1 MLESILGSTNAERV
15 LVFILARNEG
25 YAREVAR
32 FFDTDLDPIQKQLE
46 KFEQGGV
53 LVSRRVGK
61 TIVYQFNPRYAFLDE
76 LKNLISKAL
85 TFYPE
90 NEKEKLIMVRKRP
103 RRRGKPI

>member
-15 LVFILARNEG
+15 LIFILARNEG

-46 KFEQGGV
+46 KFEEGGI

-61 TIVYQFNPRYAFLDE
+61 TVVFQFNPRYAFLDE
-76 LKNLISKAL
+76 LKNLLSKAF

-103 RRRGKPI
+103 RRRGKPL

>member
-15 LVFILARNEG
+15 LIFILARNEG

-46 KFEQGGV
+46 KFEDGGV
-53 LVSRRVGK
+53 LVSRRVGR
-61 TIVYQFNPRYAFLDE
+61 TVVYQFNPRYAFLDE
-76 LKNLISKAL
+76 LKDLLSKAL

-90 NEKEKLIMVRKRP
+90 IEQKKLLMVRKRP
-103 RRRGKPI
+103 RRKGKPI